1 MSDYAK
7 LKAAASETT
16 GSDCSARG
24 GGVIDT
30 LPDSRGSVL
39 GAQWGEAFK
48 KETWWVVREEARS
61 ERKKWQEM
69 RSERKKLREQQLR
82 GFPL

>member
-16 GSDCSARG
+16 GSDRSARG
-24 GGVIDT
+24 GSVIDT
-30 LPDSRGSVL
+30 LAESRGSVL

-48 KETWWVVREEARS
+48 KETWWVILGRRQGQKE
-61 ERKKWQEM
+61 KNGGK
-69 RSERKKLREQQLR
+69 
-82 GFPL
+82 